1 MSINEH
7 RCRQSLVRRW
17 QRSRYQQPATVSAIA
32 TDRSTSHM
40 INFTHRAVRAAG
52 AAATLLG
59 VVVLASPVM
68 AGNSKTISVASSS
81 QAMGSPASADANAVE
96 ARIKELHRKLHI
108 TAAQKPQ
115 WDSLAQVMR
124 DNAQAMS
131 DLKKQRASDAQTMN
145 EVDVVKSYE
154 SVIEAHEDGMK
165 KFVPPFEALYN
176 TMSDAQKKTAD
187 SLFRTREKV
196 SAAKQTA
203 SK

>member
-1 MSINEH
+1 
-7 RCRQSLVRRW
+7 
-17 QRSRYQQPATVSAIA
+17 
-32 TDRSTSHM
+32 M

-68 AGNSKTISVASSS
+68 AGNSKTIAVASSS
-81 QAMGSPASADANAVE
+81 QAMSSPASSDATAVE

-115 WDSLAQVMR
+115 WDNLAQVMR

-131 DLKKQRASDAQTMN
+131 DLKKQRAADAQAMN
-145 EVDVVKSYE
+145 AVDVVKSYE

>member
-1 MSINEH
+1 
-7 RCRQSLVRRW
+7 
-17 QRSRYQQPATVSAIA
+17 
-32 TDRSTSHM
+32 M
-40 INFTHRAVRAAG
+40 INFSHRAVRAAG

-68 AGNSKTISVASSS
+68 AGNSKTIAVASSS
-81 QAMGSPASADANAVE
+81 QAVASPSSADANAVE
-96 ARIKELHRKLHI
+96 ARIKELHKKLHI

-115 WDSLAQVMR
+115 WDNLAQVMR

-145 EVDVVKSYE
+145 AVDVVKSYE

>member
-1 MSINEH
+1 
-7 RCRQSLVRRW
+7 
-17 QRSRYQQPATVSAIA
+17 
-32 TDRSTSHM
+32 M

-81 QAMGSPASADANAVE
+81 QAMASPASSDANAVE

-115 WDSLAQVMR
+115 WDNLAQVMR

-131 DLKKQRASDAQTMN
+131 DLKKQRAADAQAMN
-145 EVDVVKSYE
+145 AVDVVKSYE

>member
-1 MSINEH
+1 
-7 RCRQSLVRRW
+7 
-17 QRSRYQQPATVSAIA
+17 
-32 TDRSTSHM
+32 M
-40 INFTHRAVRAAG
+40 INFSHRAVRAAG

-68 AGNSKTISVASSS
+68 AGNSKTIAVASSS
-81 QAMGSPASADANAVE
+81 QAVASPSSADANAVE
-96 ARIKELHRKLHI
+96 ARIKELHKKLHI
-108 TAAQKPQ
+108 TAAQEPQ
-115 WDSLAQVMR
+115 WDNLAQVMR

-145 EVDVVKSYE
+145 AVDVVKSYE

>member
-1 MSINEH
+1 
-7 RCRQSLVRRW
+7 
-17 QRSRYQQPATVSAIA
+17 
-32 TDRSTSHM
+32 M
-40 INFTHRAVRAAG
+40 INFTHRAVRASG

-68 AGNSKTISVASSS
+68 AGNSKTIAVASST
-81 QAMGSPASADANAVE
+81 QAMASPSDANAVE

-115 WDSLAQVMR
+115 WDNLAQVMR

-131 DLKKQRASDAQTMN
+131 DLKKQRAADAQTMN
-145 EVDVVKSYE
+145 AVDVVKSYE

-176 TMSDAQKKTAD
+176 TMSNAQKKTAD

>member
-1 MSINEH
+1 
-7 RCRQSLVRRW
+7 
-17 QRSRYQQPATVSAIA
+17 
-32 TDRSTSHM
+32 M

-81 QAMGSPASADANAVE
+81 QTMSSPASADANAVE

-115 WDSLAQVMR
+115 WDNLAQVMR

-145 EVDVVKSYE
+145 AVDVVKSYE

-187 SLFRTREKV
+187 SLFRTREEV

>member
-1 MSINEH
+1 
-7 RCRQSLVRRW
+7 
-17 QRSRYQQPATVSAIA
+17 
-32 TDRSTSHM
+32 M

-52 AAATLLG
+52 AAVTLLG

-81 QAMGSPASADANAVE
+81 QAMASPASADSNAVE

-115 WDSLAQVMR
+115 WDTLAQVMR

-145 EVDVVKSYE
+145 AVDVVKSYE

-176 TMSDAQKKTAD
+176 TMSDAQKNTAD

-196 SAAKQTA
+196 SAAIQTA
-203 SK
+203 TK

>member
-1 MSINEH
+1 
-7 RCRQSLVRRW
+7 
-17 QRSRYQQPATVSAIA
+17 
-32 TDRSTSHM
+32 M

-68 AGNSKTISVASSS
+68 AGNSKTIAVASSS
-81 QAMGSPASADANAVE
+81 QAMASPSSADANAVE

-115 WDSLAQVMR
+115 WDNLAQVMR

-131 DLKKQRASDAQTMN
+131 DLKKQRAADAQTMN
-145 EVDVVKSYE
+145 AVDVVKSYE

>member
-1 MSINEH
+1 
-7 RCRQSLVRRW
+7 
-17 QRSRYQQPATVSAIA
+17 
-32 TDRSTSHM
+32 M

-81 QAMGSPASADANAVE
+81 QAMSSPASADADAVE

-115 WDSLAQVMR
+115 WDNLAQVMR

-131 DLKKQRASDAQTMN
+131 DLKKKRASDAQTMN
-145 EVDVVKSYE
+145 AVDVVKSYE

>member
-1 MSINEH
+1 
-7 RCRQSLVRRW
+7 
-17 QRSRYQQPATVSAIA
+17 
-32 TDRSTSHM
+32 M

-52 AAATLLG
+52 AAATLFG

-81 QAMGSPASADANAVE
+81 QAMTSPASADANAVE

-115 WDSLAQVMR
+115 WDNLAQVMR

-131 DLKKQRASDAQTMN
+131 DLKKQRAADAQAMN
-145 EVDVVKSYE
+145 AVDVVKSYE

>member
-1 MSINEH
+1 
-7 RCRQSLVRRW
+7 
-17 QRSRYQQPATVSAIA
+17 
-32 TDRSTSHM
+32 M

-68 AGNSKTISVASSS
+68 AGNSKTIAVASSS
-81 QAMGSPASADANAVE
+81 QAMASPSSADANAVE
-96 ARIKELHRKLHI
+96 ARIKELHKKLHI

-115 WDSLAQVMR
+115 WDNLAQVMR

-145 EVDVVKSYE
+145 AVDVVKSYE

>member
-1 MSINEH
+1 
-7 RCRQSLVRRW
+7 
-17 QRSRYQQPATVSAIA
+17 
-32 TDRSTSHM
+32 M
-40 INFTHRAVRAAG
+40 INFSHRAVRAAG

-68 AGNSKTISVASSS
+68 AGNSKTIAVASSS
-81 QAMGSPASADANAVE
+81 QAVASPSSADANAVE
-96 ARIKELHRKLHI
+96 ARIKELHKKLHI

-115 WDSLAQVMR
+115 WDNLAQVMR

-131 DLKKQRASDAQTMN
+131 DLKKQRASDAQAMN
-145 EVDVVKSYE
+145 AVDVVKSYE

>member
-1 MSINEH
+1 
-7 RCRQSLVRRW
+7 
-17 QRSRYQQPATVSAIA
+17 
-32 TDRSTSHM
+32 M

-52 AAATLLG
+52 AAATLFG

-81 QAMGSPASADANAVE
+81 QAMSSPASADANAVE

-115 WDSLAQVMR
+115 WDNLAQVMR

-131 DLKKQRASDAQTMN
+131 DLKKQRAADAQSMSA
-145 EVDVVKSYE
+145 VDVVKSYE